1 MIVTL
6 AKRNLLHE
14 PARLAVTLVGIAF
27 SVVLIAVQA
36 GLFFGFE
43 RMVSVVLDHVDPD
56 MDIIIMP
63 KATENFDDV
72 SVLSGEERY
81 QALGVRGVERV
92 ERLVVT
98 GAEWRKP
105 DGGSRSVMLL
115 GSDPRTGTLVPW
127 NISPDEAK
135 RLTTPGAVIVDTTY
149 ADDLGVSRVG
159 DVTQIEGK
167 TARVVGFTSGIR
179 SFTTVPYVF
188 TALDQAQAYQGS
200 TGDRVAYLLVNVRP
214 GADIET
220 VRSDLAALIP
230 TAKVMTLEGFRTQNF
245 HYWLFTTGAGGALLV
260 GVLIGLLV
268 GCAVVGQTLFATT
281 KDHLP
286 EFATLRALGAP
297 ASLIKKVIL
306 WQAAMSGVAGYIAG
320 AALLALVVVGT
331 RATAMSIVVT
341 PWMAAGLFVAT
352 IVMCAVAALAA
363 IMKVNKID
371 PATVFAR

>member
-1 MIVTL
+1 MIFTL

-14 PARLAVTLVGIAF
+14 PGRLAVTLVGIAF
-27 SVVLIAVQA
+27 SVALIAVQV
-36 GLFFGFE
+36 GLFLGFE
-43 RMVSVVLDHVDPD
+43 RMVSVVIDHLHA
-56 MDIIIMP
+56 DIIIMP

-81 QALGVRGVERV
+81 RALSVQGIERI

-115 GSDPRTGTLVPW
+115 GSDPRVGTLVPW
-127 NISPDEAK
+127 NIPASDAG
-135 RLTTPGAVIVDTTY
+135 RLITPGSVIVDTTY
-149 ADDLGVSRVG
+149 ADDLGVTRRG
-159 DVTQIEGK
+159 DLAQIDGK
-167 TARVVGFTSGIR
+167 SARVVGFTSGIR

-200 TGDRVAYLLVNVRP
+200 TGDRVAYLLVTVSP
-214 GADIET
+214 GANVET
-220 VRSDLAALIP
+220 VLSDLAMRVP
-230 TAKVMTLEGFRTQNF
+230 TAKVMTLREFRTQNF

-281 KDHLP
+281 KEHLP

-297 ASLIKKVIL
+297 AGLIKKVIL
-306 WQAAMSGVAGYIAG
+306 WQAAMSGVAGYVVG
-320 AALLALVVVGT
+320 AVLVALVVAAT
-331 RATAMSIVVT
+331 QNTAMSIAVT
-341 PWMAAGLFVAT
+341 PPMAVGLFFVT
-352 IVMCAVAALAA
+352 VVMCAVAALAA
-363 IMKVNKID
+363 ILKVNKID

>member
-1 MIVTL
+1 MIFTL

-14 PARLAVTLVGIAF
+14 PGRLAVTLAGIAF

-43 RMVSVVLDHVDPD
+43 RMVSVVIDHLAA
-56 MDIIIMP
+56 DIIIMP

-81 QALGVRGVERV
+81 RALGVQGVERV

-115 GSDPRTGTLVPW
+115 GSDPRTGLLVPW
-127 NISPDEAK
+127 NIPPADAK
-135 RLTTPGAVIVDTTY
+135 RLTTPGSVIVDTTY
-149 ADDLGVSRVG
+149 ADDLGVSREG
-159 DVTQIEGK
+159 DVTQIEGQ
-167 TARVVGFTSGIR
+167 TARVVGFTTGIR

-188 TALDQAQAYQGS
+188 AALDQAQSYQGS
-200 TGDRVAYLLVNVRP
+200 TGDRVAYLLVTVRP
-214 GADIET
+214 GAKIET
-220 VRSDLAALIP
+220 VRNDLQMRIP
-230 TAKVMTLEGFRTQNF
+230 GAKVMTLAGFRTQNF

-297 ASLIKKVIL
+297 ALLIKKVIL
-306 WQAAMSGVAGYIAG
+306 WQAAMSGIAGYIVG
-320 AALLALVVVGT
+320 AVLVALVVIAT
-331 RATAMSIVVT
+331 QATAMSIVVT
-341 PWMAAGLFVAT
+341 PWVAAALFVAT

-363 IMKVNKID
+363 ILKVNKID